1 MKQRPIEANFQNERN
16 TLPSL
21 RIIVLCVLC
30 AVTSARA
37 QKHDTKYDTNFP
49 TDDEIRL
56 VLTQAERAVGEYKPL
71 LDMEEKMLGKAGA
84 EAVAKDRETVRGI
97 DVAIVAFG
105 KNPQAFNGPLGFAF
119 FEWLDDACRN
129 ALLSS
134 VSATNNATVGIMD
147 GDKEKA
153 QTNIELAKDLA
164 NVSTVL
170 YTVSE
175 NAGALYTRYVDG
187 EDKLAQVGLK
197 AATDCVDIL
206 KKGKKAAS
214 KP

>member
-1 MKQRPIEANFQNERN
+1 MRLTRSFCAALFI
-16 TLPSL
+16 
-21 RIIVLCVLC
+21 LC

-37 QKHDTKYDTNFP
+37 QKHDAKYDTNFP

-56 VLTQAERAVGEYKPL
+56 VLTQAERAIGEYKPL
-71 LDMEEKMLGKAGA
+71 LDMEQKMLGKAGA
-84 EAVAKDRETVRGI
+84 EAVAKDRETVHGI
-97 DVAIVAFG
+97 DVAIIAFK
-105 KNPQAFNGPLGFAF
+105 KNPQGFNGPLGFTF

-134 VSATNNATVGIMD
+134 ESAMNSATEGLMD
-147 GDKEKA
+147 GDKHKA
-153 QTNIELAKDLA
+153 QANMELAKDLA

-175 NAGALYTRYVDG
+175 NAGALYARYVDG

-197 AATDCVDIL
+197 ATTDCVDIL
-206 KKGKKAAS
+206 KKGKKTAAT
-214 KP
+214 P

>member
-1 MKQRPIEANFQNERN
+1 MNDYAFV
-16 TLPSL
+16 
-21 RIIVLCVLC
+21 RIRMLIRSFCAALFILC

-49 TDDEIRL
+49 TDDEIKL
-56 VLTQAERAVGEYKPL
+56 VLTQAERAIGEYKPL
-71 LDMEEKMLGKAGA
+71 LDMEEKMLGKAGT
-84 EAVAKDRETVRGI
+84 EAVAKDRETVHGI
-97 DVAIVAFG
+97 DVAIAAFR
-105 KNPQAFNGPLGFAF
+105 KNPQAFNGPMGFAF

-134 VSATNNATVGIMD
+134 ESAMNSATEGLMD
-147 GDKEKA
+147 GDKQKA

-175 NAGALYTRYVDG
+175 NAGALYVRYVAG
-187 EDKLAQVGLK
+187 EDQLAQVGLK
-197 AATDCVDIL
+197 AAADCVEIL
-206 KKGKKAAS
+206 KKGKQTAS

>member
-1 MKQRPIEANFQNERN
+1 MLTRPFFA
-16 TLPSL
+16 TLF
-21 RIIVLCVLC
+21 ILC
-30 AVTSARA
+30 AVTSAHA
-37 QKHDTKYDTNFP
+37 QKHDTKFP

-56 VLTQAERAVGEYKPL
+56 VLTQAERAIGEYKPL

-84 EAVAKDRETVRGI
+84 EAVAKDRQIVHGI
-97 DVAIVAFG
+97 DVAIAVFG

-134 VSATNNATVGIMD
+134 VSAMDSATEGLMD
-147 GDKEKA
+147 GDTQKA
-153 QTNIELAKDLA
+153 QANIELAKDLA

-175 NAGALYTRYVDG
+175 NAGALYTRYVAG

-197 AATDCVDIL
+197 AATDCVGIL
-206 KKGKKAAS
+206 KKEKKAA
-214 KP
+214 PTL

>member
-1 MKQRPIEANFQNERN
+1 MLTRSFFA
-16 TLPSL
+16 TLF
-21 RIIVLCVLC
+21 ILC
-30 AVTSARA
+30 AGTSAHA

-56 VLTQAERAVGEYKPL
+56 VLTQAERAIGEYKPL
-71 LDMEEKMLGKAGA
+71 LDMQEKMFGKAGA
-84 EAVAKDRETVRGI
+84 DAVAKDRQTVHGI
-97 DVAIVAFG
+97 DVAIAAFG
-105 KNPQAFNGPLGFAF
+105 KNPQAFNGPMGFAF

-134 VSATNNATVGIMD
+134 ESAMNSATEGLVD
-147 GDKEKA
+147 GDKQKA

-175 NAGALYTRYVDG
+175 NAGALYARYVDG
-187 EDKLAQVGLK
+187 EDKLATEGFKV
-197 AATDCVDIL
+197 ATDCTDIL
-206 KKGKKAAS
+206 KKRKKTDS
-214 KP
+214 TP

>member
-1 MKQRPIEANFQNERN
+1 MLTR
-16 TLPSL
+16 SL
-21 RIIVLCVLC
+21 CAALFILC
-30 AVTSARA
+30 AVTSAHA

-56 VLTQAERAVGEYKPL
+56 VLTQAERAIAGYKPL
-71 LDMEEKMLGKAGA
+71 LDMQEKMFGKVGA
-84 EAVAKDRETVRGI
+84 EAVAKDRQTVHGI
-97 DVAIVAFG
+97 DVAIAAFG
-105 KNPQAFNGPLGFAF
+105 KNPQAFNGPMGFAF

-134 VSATNNATVGIMD
+134 ESAMNSATEGLMD
-147 GDKEKA
+147 GDKQKA
-153 QTNIELAKDLA
+153 QTNLELAKDLA
-164 NVSTVL
+164 NASTVL

-175 NAGALYTRYVDG
+175 NAGALYARYVDG

-197 AATDCVDIL
+197 ATTDCVDIL

-214 KP
+214 TP

>member
-1 MKQRPIEANFQNERN
+1 MRLTHLVCV
-16 TLPSL
+16 TLLTLS
-21 RIIVLCVLC
+21 
-30 AVTSARA
+30 AVSSART
-37 QKHDTKYDTNFP
+37 QKHDTNFP

-56 VLTQAERAVGEYKPL
+56 VLTQTERAVGEYKVL
-71 LDMEEKMLGKAGA
+71 LDVEEKIFGKSGAG
-84 EAVAKDRETVRGI
+84 AVAKDRELVHGI
-97 DVAIVAFG
+97 DVALAGFG

-134 VSATNNATVGIMD
+134 VSATNIATQGLID

-153 QTNIELAKDLA
+153 QTNIDLAKDLA
-164 NVSTVL
+164 NVSTTF

-175 NAGALYTRYVDG
+175 NVGALYSRYVDG
-187 EDKLAQVGLK
+187 EDKLAQEGLK
-197 AATDCVDIL
+197 VTTGCNEIL
-206 KKGKKAAS
+206 KKRKEADS

>member
-1 MKQRPIEANFQNERN
+1 MLTRPFFA
-16 TLPSL
+16 TLF
-21 RIIVLCVLC
+21 ILC

-37 QKHDTKYDTNFP
+37 QHDAKYDTNFP
-49 TDDEIRL
+49 TDDEIKL
-56 VLTQAERAVGEYKPL
+56 VLTQAARAIGEYKPL
-71 LDMEEKMLGKAGA
+71 LDKEEKMSGKAGA
-84 EAVAKDRETVRGI
+84 EAVAKYRETVREI
-97 DVAIVAFG
+97 AVATIAFR
-105 KNPQAFNGPLGFAF
+105 KNPQAFNGPMGFAF

-134 VSATNNATVGIMD
+134 ESAMSSATEGLMG
-147 GDKEKA
+147 GDTQKA

-206 KKGKKAAS
+206 KKGKKTAS
-214 KP
+214 TP

>member
-1 MKQRPIEANFQNERN
+1 MRLRRSICS
-16 TLPSL
+16 TLF
-21 RIIVLCVLC
+21 ILC

-56 VLTQAERAVGEYKPL
+56 VLTQAERAIREYKPL
-71 LDMEEKMLGKAGA
+71 LDMQEKTFGKAGA
-84 EAVAKDRETVRGI
+84 EAVKKDRETVHGI

-105 KNPQAFNGPLGFAF
+105 KNPQAFNGPMGFAF

-134 VSATNNATVGIMD
+134 ESAMNSATEGLMG
-147 GDKEKA
+147 GDKQKA
-153 QTNIELAKDLA
+153 QTNIELAKDLV

-175 NAGALYTRYVDG
+175 NAGALYARYVAG

-197 AATDCVDIL
+197 AATDCLDIL
-206 KKGKKAAS
+206 KKGTKTTA